1 MKIIDLQQGS
11 PEWLAHRRTVRNA
24 SDAPAMMGASPYV
37 TRAELVRQRATG
49 IDREIDAATQRVFD
63 KGHAVEPALRAL
75 AERWIGEDL
84 YPVTAV
90 SDDGYLGASFDGVTL
105 GEDVFI
111 EAKQPNAEKM
121 ALVRQGIL
129 PPADEWQV
137 AQQFAV
143 CATADRC
150 IYLCGDGTE
159 EGTAILTVAR
169 TEMEHAIPKLRAG
182 WAQLDAD
189 VAAYVPEPEVL
200 PATGRAP
207 ETLPALHI
215 EVTGM
220 VTASNLAQW
229 KEAAIAVFQGI
240 GTDLQTDQ
248 DFADAEKTVKWCGD
262 IEDQLKAAKAH
273 ALSQTASIDEL
284 FRTID
289 AISAEARAKRLELD
303 KLVKA
308 RKESLRTEI
317 VAGGCAA
324 VRAHYD
330 TINTTL
336 GQYRIQPAQSLQ
348 LDIGAAIKGKKSI
361 SSMRDAVDA
370 AAAAA
375 KIEASQRAERIR
387 VNMAIFDQHAD
398 HRHLFADAVVLAH
411 AKDPDDLR
419 NLVAARIAEHQQRE
433 AARLEAERERIRQEE
448 AARLE
453 REQQERERAQQNTAA
468 GAAQAQQ
475 PLDDAAKNA
484 GVATGS
490 RDVSTSESVTL
501 GSLPPSHHTGQ
512 PAANDVPAGA
522 RLTLGEINARIA
534 PLTISSAGLAH
545 LGFEPVAVERAA
557 KLYNLADLPVMCE
570 QMRRCL
576 ARAASL
582 KEAA

>member
-1 MKIIDLQQGS
+1 MRIVSLQQGS

-75 AERWIGEDL
+75 AEKIIGEEL

-111 EAKQPNAEKM
+111 EAKQPSAEKM
-121 ALVRQGIL
+121 AQVRAGIL
-129 PPADEWQV
+129 PPVDAWQV
-137 AQQFAV
+137 TQQFAV
-143 CATADRC
+143 CETADRC

-159 EGTAILTVAR
+159 EGTAAVHVLREDVEVDIA
-169 TEMEHAIPKLRAG
+169 KLRAG
-182 WAQLDAD
+182 WAQFDSD

-240 GTDLQTDQ
+240 STDLQTDQ
-248 DFADAEKTVKWCGD
+248 DFADADKTVKWCSD
-262 IEDQLKAAKAH
+262 IEDQLKAAKQH

-308 RKESLRTEI
+308 RKESIKAEI
-317 VAGGCAA
+317 VAAGCAS
-324 VRAHYD
+324 VRSHYD
-330 TINTTL
+330 
-336 GQYRIQPAQSLQ
+336 A
-348 LDIGAAIKGKKSI
+348 
-361 SSMRDAVDA
+361 
-370 AAAAA
+370 
-375 KIEASQRAERIR
+375 
-387 VNMAIFDQHAD
+387 
-398 HRHLFADAVVLAH
+398 
-411 AKDPDDLR
+411 
-419 NLVAARIAEHQQRE
+419 
-433 AARLEAERERIRQEE
+433 
-448 AARLE
+448 
-453 REQQERERAQQNTAA
+453 
-468 GAAQAQQ
+468 
-475 PLDDAAKNA
+475 
-484 GVATGS
+484 
-490 RDVSTSESVTL
+490 
-501 GSLPPSHHTGQ
+501 
-512 PAANDVPAGA
+512 
-522 RLTLGEINARIA
+522 INAT
-534 PLTISSAGLAH
+534 L
-545 LGFEPVAVERAA
+545 
-557 KLYNLADLPVMCE
+557 D
-570 QMRRCL
+570 
-576 ARAASL
+576 
-582 KEAA
+582 